1 MANISLISVITAVF
15 AVFGSTASACTLH
28 VSSYNAP
35 KTLSPTS
42 EKTVGPLWIGPAFS
56 GSWYTPSRSGEG
68 LIVQVLDNGS
78 VIAIWFTFPPPGSA
92 AKQAWILAQGG
103 VIDGSR
109 VRFASAFTV
118 RGPRFGAGF
127 DPAARVIENWGTLE
141 LNFSDCNNAQM
152 SYAGPAQWGSGSR
165 AIQRL
170 TSIDE
175 LGCGGKQ
182 RLTASGARAPSGL
195 RQRSAAWYDPTHS
208 GEGWFIEELQNGLA
222 VSYWFTFDDQGE
234 QAWTVGVAPQA
245 GARMEIASSVRPI
258 GTHFGADF
266 DASQIDRQPWGSYT
280 LAFDDCSGGRLDYTS
295 SNPIFGSG
303 TLRPRRLT
311 QLAGAVCIDG
321 TPQAPT
327 GGSWSAGATMPRPQ
341 SEMATSTLN
350 GRFYVA
356 GGLGA
361 GTQMDFKRYDPAG
374 NAWTTL
380 ADLPGARDHALAATV
395 DGSLYVL
402 GGNLGRT
409 GDQSNS
415 TWRYL
420 ESENRWEV
428 VPSLPFNTASGATT
442 MNGFAYFGDSSGDV
456 VQFDARLRRVR
467 TLFGHTQGPSRDH
480 SHLVAFMGELWMLGG
495 RGVSGETHRVS
506 IFDPASETWREGPG
520 MRTPRGGFAAAA
532 TSTQLIVAGGE
543 AVTGTPSVRDE
554 VEAIAA
560 GENTWTALPPLPV
573 AVHGVGGAISGNAF
587 YTLGGSTFAT
597 GVRNGGDVQIYRWT
611 P

>member
-1 MANISLISVITAVF
+1 MIPNCLRAALMIAVF
-15 AVFGSTASACTLH
+15 ALAGPTALACTLH
-28 VSSYNAP
+28 VPAHHHTQSKSVPGKKSLA
-35 KTLSPTS
+35 
-42 EKTVGPLWIGPAFS
+42 PLWIGPAFS
-56 GSWYTPSRSGEG
+56 GSWYSPSRSGEG
-68 LIVQVLDNGS
+68 VIVQVLDNGS

-109 VRFASAFTV
+109 VRFDSAFTV

-141 LNFSDCNNAQM
+141 LNFSDCNNAQL

-165 AIQRL
+165 AVQRL

-182 RLTASGARAPSGL
+182 RLTANGARALSGL

-234 QAWTVGVAPQA
+234 QAWTVGVANQA

-258 GTHFGADF
+258 GTHFGAAF

-280 LAFDDCSGGRLDYTS
+280 VAFDDCSSGRLDYTS
-295 SNPIFGSG
+295 TNPIFGSG

-321 TPQAPT
+321 IPQAPT
-327 GGSWSAGATMPRPQ
+327 GGSWSAGTTMPRPQ
-341 SEMATSTLN
+341 SEIATSTLN

-356 GGLGA
+356 GGLG
-361 GTQMDFKRYDPAG
+361 TPRDFKRYDPAV

-380 ADLPGARDHALAATV
+380 ADLPGARDHALAATL

-402 GGNLGRT
+402 GGNPGST
-409 GDQSNS
+409 GDQSNAG
-415 TWRYL
+415 WRYL
-420 ESENRWEV
+420 ESENRWEA
-428 VPSLPFNTASGATT
+428 VPGLPSNIASGAAAL
-442 MNGFAYFGDSSGDV
+442 NGFAYFGDSSGDV

-467 TLFGHTQGPSRDH
+467 TLFGDAQGPARDH
-480 SHLVAFMGELWMLGG
+480 SQLVAFMGELWMLGG
-495 RGVSGETHRVS
+495 RGEPGETHRVS

-520 MRTPRGGFAAAA
+520 MRTQRGGFAAAA

-543 AVTGTPSVRDE
+543 VVYGPPSVRNE

-560 GENTWTALPPLPV
+560 GENIWTSLPPLPV
-573 AVHGVGGAISGNAF
+573 AVHGVGAAISGNAF
-587 YTLGGSTFAT
+587 YTLGGSKFAT
-597 GVRNGGDVQIYRWT
+597 GVRNGGEVQIYRWT